1 MADQYINR
9 ELSWLEFNQRVLDQ
23 AARND
28 LPLLERVKFLAI
40 TASNLDE
47 FFMVRVGGL
56 QMMRRTGA
64 RVKDMCGLT
73 PTRQLQLIH
82 KRVRQMIDM
91 QYSLWQE
98 EVLPLMEIEKVC
110 PVPMDDLTP
119 AQRVSLE
126 QYYLN
131 QVFPLL
137 TPLAMDEELPEG
149 GIPLPSLKLLMAVSL
164 QDNDKKTKRLC
175 VVAVPDSLPRRI
187 FIPDSEHERYVMSEE
202 LIRMFIGGMF
212 PGETLLN
219 TAVFR
224 VTRNGDIAVQ
234 ENDAFDF
241 ADEMEEVLVARQ
253 YSECVRLEIEDSAD
267 AQLAERIQGIV
278 RVGKSDIYALS
289 GPLMLSDFMEMA
301 FAPGNDQLKV
311 DQWLPQSSAS
321 MDPALSIFDNIA
333 NGDILLNHPYES
345 FEPVLRLVEEAAVD
359 PDVIAIKQVLYR
371 TAKGSRIVS
380 ALTRAAENGKQVTAL
395 VELKARFDEAR
406 NLEKAEELQ
415 RAGVQ
420 VVYGVKGLKTHAKIC
435 LVVRR
440 ESGYLR
446 RYCHY
451 GTGNY
456 NENTARIYTDISYLT
471 CNDALGADASQFFN
485 SVTGRT
491 KMMRFRELYPS
502 PRMMKDRLLELIASE
517 AERARQGEPAK
528 IRAKMNSLQ
537 DKQIID
543 ALYRAADAGVEI
555 LLNIRGIC
563 CLKTGSRGKGKPIQV
578 VSIVDRYL
586 EHARIFQFHHGGNT
600 LLFIASAD
608 WMTRNLDKRVELM
621 VPVQSPRL
629 KRRLRGILDAC
640 FKDNVQAYEIQ
651 PDGTGKPVS
660 RAKGVKPFRM
670 QLALTKEARRLSR
683 DKERERLQML
693 EPHKPHAE

>member
-1 MADQYINR
+1 MSEQYINR

-23 AARND
+23 ATRSD

-56 QMMRRTGA
+56 QMLRRSGS
-64 RVKDMCGLT
+64 RVKDLSGLT
-73 PTRQLQLIH
+73 PVRQLQQIH
-82 KRVRQMIDM
+82 KRVGRMIDS
-91 QYSLWQE
+91 QYELWQKE
-98 EVLPLMEIEKVC
+98 ILPLMEIEQVS
-110 PVPMDDLTP
+110 PVLMEDVTDV
-119 AQRVSLE
+119 QRMALE

-137 TPLAMDEELPEG
+137 TPLDVEADEAPL
-149 GIPLPSLKLLMAVSL
+149 LPSLKLMMGVELRDL
-164 QDNDKKTKRLC
+164 ETKERRVC

-187 FIPDSEHERYVMSEE
+187 VIPETDQERYVLSEE
-202 LIRMFIGGMF
+202 LIRFFIGGVF
-212 PGETLLN
+212 PGEEVVG

-234 ENDAFDF
+234 EEDALDL
-241 ADEMEEVLVARQ
+241 ADEMEEVLVARTL
-253 YSECVRLEIEDSAD
+253 SECVRLEIEDSA
-267 AQLAERIQGIV
+267 APLLATRIREIV
-278 RVGKSDIYALS
+278 QASPADTYLLG

-311 DQWLPQSSAS
+311 DQWTPQAS
-321 MDPALSIFDNIA
+321 PAVDPALSIFDNIA

-345 FEPVLRLVEEAAVD
+345 FEPVLRLVEEAADD

-371 TAKGSRIVS
+371 TAKKSRIVA
-380 ALTRAAENGKQVTAL
+380 ALKKAAENGKQVTAL

-440 ESGYLR
+440 EAGSLK
-446 RYCHY
+446 RYCHF

-456 NENTARIYTDISYLT
+456 NETTAKIYTDISFLT
-471 CNDALGADASQFFN
+471 CDPVLGADASQFFN

-491 KMMRFRELYPS
+491 KLMRFREIFPS
-502 PRMMKDRLLELIASE
+502 PRMMKERLIELIDSE
-517 AERARQGEPAK
+517 AERARQGEAASVL
-528 IRAKMNSLQ
+528 AKMNSLQ
-537 DKQIID
+537 DKEIID

-555 LLNIRGIC
+555 RLNVRGIC
-563 CLKTGSRGKGKPIQV
+563 CLKTGERGQGKPIHV
-578 VSIVDRYL
+578 VSIIDRYL
-586 EHARIFQFHHGGNT
+586 EHARIFQFAHGGSP
-600 LLFIASAD
+600 LVFIASAD

-621 VPVQSPRL
+621 IPIHSPKL
-629 KRRLRGILDAC
+629 KRRLRSILDAC
-640 FKDNVQAYEIQ
+640 LKDNEQASEIL
-651 PDGTGKPVS
+651 PDGTSEPVKKS
-660 RAKGVKPFRM
+660 KTAKPFRM
-670 QLALTKEARRLSR
+670 QLALTKEARRVAK
-683 DKERERLQML
+683 DKERERLQTL
-693 EPHKPHAE
+693 EPHVPAK